1 MGYLTSTRMNVRLF
15 GGLCCFVAAWVLPA
29 ILVPLGA
36 VTIPTA
42 LRDRVHRALVMDSQA
57 EVDEWIRKDDGWKT
71 NNSITFVFYSTPLPA
86 PRPCV
91 RFLLPVHAAR
101 RRSYQRQGA
110 ADGDACAQTSVRG
123 RQR

>member
-1 MGYLTSTRMNVRLF
+1 MNVRLF

-86 PRPCV
+86 PTRHP
-91 RFLLPVHAAR
+91 AA
-101 RRSYQRQGA
+101 
-110 ADGDACAQTSVRG
+110 
-123 RQR
+123 